1 MKFGYP
7 HSWRSRGPALR
18 FRLRL
23 ELAAPKEMKTL
34 AATVKEQAW
43 LIQKVSAHL
52 ELQKPR
58 QRVVVDQ

>member
-1 MKFGYP
+1 VAFT
-7 HSWRSRGPALR
+7 WAALR